1 MSMLFKR
8 IKDWAVSI
16 TSFRNGDVI
25 PVDGPNGTAKMGK
38 DDLLKLTA
46 QNALAGNV
54 APAFDHTK
62 ANDSDGFAYYIN
74 EEVIHNGKLYRF
86 IANHTSGA
94 WDPSQVK
101 EISMKDSAKFNL
113 DGVNL
118 ASGLK
123 FTHGF
128 NVDNDGMYV
137 ENSGWRMGV
146 ISVTNYR
153 HEIVKVM
160 SATNTYFGLRFAF
173 VKSFSPTDGNE
184 VDFCDGSGVVTMT
197 PGTMVE
203 KIIPSD
209 CNFILAW
216 AVTNYTFDE
225 IKFFVEREINVE
237 QPDGIRPVVYYNK
250 AVGAITYEFVDNSNA
265 MVQVYPISGYKELY
279 LNYDNIFN
287 ISEGFTP
294 VYFADSSLARISGI
308 LQVPSQGRERMY
320 ARNMKI
326 TDFPVNAAY
335 IVMVTYNKND
345 TAAINCVTA
354 SPVYYNSRLLRKIEP
369 TRHNGSFFFQ
379 SNWTYV
385 SNWRLNAFEYD
396 VTGCLWLA
404 VDHCISIISDGPY
417 EYVFKLS
424 DDSYMPVWDRTGYTK
439 YGSKIIIPVPP
450 NAVKLIVNSSPVK
463 DKNYY
468 LPRVY
473 SLENV
478 EMDDY
483 FTLDHFIQDE
493 HKVLSLLFIGN
504 SLTQDAVSYL
514 PLLLREVCPDIE
526 FNIYMWYCGGYTLKN
541 QWENKINPEVDA
553 DCEIFSI
560 CNTDISWVNG
570 AIKMSQVIN
579 HLRFDFVCLQ
589 EYFNYVESYSAADT
603 IYFNNIVNHIAGL
616 VGFKFEVD
624 CLFHAPK
631 RGDNFESIYT
641 MTKNGNIVILKNTP
655 AVDIFV
661 PGCAIYEACKTSL
674 DALGD
679 LGHLSPDGTHAQE
692 GLPCLLEAYVM
703 LLQIL
708 SKLGRPITIEGVT
721 SVVDTS
727 NYASINVPGPNLGTG
742 VVVGTADDYKVAK
755 QVAARS
761 TNKKFAIM
769 SETF

>member
-1 MSMLFKR
+1 MPNLLLKR
-8 IKDWAVSI
+8 IKDWTTSI
-16 TSFRNGDVI
+16 TAFRTGDVI
-25 PVDGPNGTAKMGK
+25 PVDGPNGTAKMSKG
-38 DDLLKLTA
+38 DLLKEAA
-46 QNALAGNV
+46 QNSLAGNV
-54 APAFDHTK
+54 APAFDPTK
-62 ANDSDGFAYYIN
+62 PNDSDGFAYYIN
-74 EEVIHNGKLYRF
+74 DEVAYNGKLYRF
-86 IANHTSGA
+86 AANHSSGTWVA
-94 WDPSQVK
+94 SQVK
-101 EISMKDSAKFNL
+101 EISTAGSAKFNL

-123 FTHGF
+123 LAYGF
-128 NVDNDGMYV
+128 WVNNGKYT
-137 ENSGWRMGV
+137 ESSEWYMGV
-146 ISVTNYR
+146 IPATDLRNKVL
-153 HEIVKVM
+153 EVK
-160 SATNTYFGLRFAF
+160 SATSTDSGLRFAF
-173 VKSFSPTDGNE
+173 VKSFSPSDGGE
-184 VDFCDGSGVVTMT
+184 VDYCEGSSNVVMY

-203 KIIPSD
+203 KIVPVD
-209 CNFILAW
+209 CSFILVW
-216 AVTNYTFDE
+216 FYGSDYPFDE
-225 IKFFVEREINVE
+225 IKFFIEREIKVE
-237 QPDGIRPVVYYNK
+237 QPATIRPEVYYNK
-250 AVGAITYEFVDNSNA
+250 VIKETYEFITNNSG
-265 MVQVYPISGYKELY
+265 MVHVYSISGYKELY

-287 ISEGFTP
+287 QSQDFTP
-294 VYFADSSLARISGI
+294 VYFADASMSKVSGI

-326 TDFPVNAAY
+326 TDFPANAAY

-345 TAAINCVTA
+345 VAAINCITA
-354 SPVYYNSRLLRKIEP
+354 SPIGYDSRLLRKLEP
-369 TRHNGSFFFQ
+369 TRHNGSFFYQ
-379 SNWTYV
+379 RNWTYL
-385 SNWRLNAFEYD
+385 SHWRLNAFEYD

-404 VDHCISIISDGPY
+404 VDHCIDILDDGPF

-424 DDSYMPVWDRTGYTK
+424 DGSYMPVWNRIAYTK
-439 YGSKIIIPVPP
+439 YGSKIIVPVPS

-473 SLENV
+473 SLENT
-478 EMDDY
+478 EMDEY

-493 HKVLSLLFIGN
+493 HKVLSLFFIGN

-541 QWENKINPEVDA
+541 QWENKIDPNVDA
-553 DCEIFSI
+553 KCEIFST

-570 AIKMSQVIN
+570 AIEMSWVLYYI
-579 HLRFDFVCLQ
+579 RFDFLCLQ

-603 IYFNNIVNHIAGL
+603 IYFNNIVNYIAGL

-674 DALGD
+674 DSLGD

-708 SKLGRPITIEGVT
+708 NKLGRPMTIEGVT

-727 NYASINVPGPNLGTG
+727 NYSSINVPGPNLGSG

-755 QVAARS
+755 QVAASS

>member
-8 IKDWAVSI
+8 IKDWETSI
-16 TSFRNGDVI
+16 SAFREGDVI
-25 PVDGPNGTAKMGK
+25 PVDGPSGTTKMTK
-38 DDLLKLTA
+38 DNLLKEAA
-46 QNALAGNV
+46 QSALAGNV
-54 APAFDHTK
+54 APAFDSTK

-74 EEVIHNGKLYRF
+74 DEVTHNGKLYRF
-86 IANHTSGA
+86 KANHSSGA
-94 WDPSQVK
+94 WVASQVK
-101 EISMKDSAKFNL
+101 EISTANSAKFNL

-123 FTHGF
+123 LAYGF
-128 NVDNDGMYV
+128 QVNDNGEYV
-137 ENSGWRMGV
+137 ESIEWYMGV
-146 ISVTNYR
+146 ISATGLRNKVL
-153 HEIVKVM
+153 EVKA
-160 SATNTYFGLRFAF
+160 ATSTDRWLRFAF
-173 VKSFSPTDGNE
+173 VKSFSPSNLGKADYCE
-184 VDFCDGSGVVTMT
+184 GSSNVVVTPET
-197 PGTMVE
+197 IVE
-203 KIIPSD
+203 KIVPSD
-209 CNFILAW
+209 CSFVIVW
-216 AVTNYTFDE
+216 FYGSDYPFDE
-225 IKFFVEREINVE
+225 IKFFIEREIKVG
-237 QPDGIRPVVYYNK
+237 QPATIRPEVYYNK
-250 AVGAITYEFVDNSNA
+250 VINEKYEFIMNPNG
-265 MVQVYPISGYKELY
+265 MVHVYPISGYKELY
-279 LNYDNIFN
+279 LNYDNIFSLSKN
-287 ISEGFTP
+287 FNP
-294 VYFADSSLARISGI
+294 VYFADASMSKVSGI
-308 LQVPSQGRERMY
+308 LQVPSMDRERMY

-326 TDFPVNAAY
+326 TDFPANAAY
-335 IVMVTYNKND
+335 IVMVTYNKD
-345 TAAINCVTA
+345 DSAAINCITA
-354 SPVYYNSRLLRKIEP
+354 SPIGYDARLLRKLEP
-369 TRHNGSFFFQ
+369 TRHNGSFFYQ
-379 SNWTYV
+379 RNWTYL
-385 SNWRLNAFEYD
+385 SHWRLNVFEYD

-404 VDHCISIISDGPY
+404 VDHCIDILEDGPF

-424 DDSYMPVWDRTGYTK
+424 DDSYMQVWNRIAYSK
-439 YGSKIIIPVPP
+439 HGSKIIIPVPS
-450 NAVKLIVNSSPVK
+450 NAVKLIVNSSAVK

-473 SLENV
+473 SLENT

-483 FTLDHFIQDE
+483 FTLDHFVQDE
-493 HKVLSLLFIGN
+493 HKVFSILFIGN

-541 QWENKINPEVDA
+541 QWENKIDPEVNA
-553 DCEIFSI
+553 NCEIFSV
-560 CNTDISWVNG
+560 CNTDISWVNR
-570 AIKMSQVIN
+570 AIKMTQVIDY
-579 HLRFDFVCLQ
+579 LRFDFVCLQ
-589 EYFNYVESYSAADT
+589 EYFNYVESYTAADT
-603 IYFNNIVNHIAGL
+603 IYFNKIVNYIAGL

-631 RGDNFESIYT
+631 RGDSFESIYT

-708 SKLGRPITIEGVT
+708 NKLGRPMTVEGVT

-727 NYASINVPGPNLGTG
+727 NYSSINVPGPNLGTG

-755 QVAARS
+755 QVAASS

>member
-1 MSMLFKR
+1 MLFKR
-8 IKDWAVSI
+8 IKDWAERI
-16 TSFRNGDVI
+16 TDFRTGDVI
-25 PVDGPNGTAKMGK
+25 PVDGPNGTAKMAK
-38 DDLLKLTA
+38 DDLLKEGA
-46 QNALAGNV
+46 QSALAGNV
-54 APAFDHTK
+54 APAFDPTK

-74 EEVIHNGKLYRF
+74 DEVTYNGKLYRF
-86 IANHTSGA
+86 KANHSSGA
-94 WDPSQVK
+94 WVASQVK
-101 EISMKDSAKFNL
+101 EISTANSAKFNL

-123 FTHGF
+123 LAYGF
-128 NVDNDGMYV
+128 YLNNNGEYI
-137 ENSGWRMGV
+137 ENSEWYMGL
-146 ISVTNYR
+146 I
-153 HEIVKVM
+153 
-160 SATNTYFGLRFAF
+160 SATGLRNKVLEVKSATSTDRWLRFAF
-173 VKSFSPTDGNE
+173 VKSFSPSDGGK
-184 VDFCDGSGVVTMT
+184 VDYCEGSSNVVVT

-203 KIIPSD
+203 KIVPSD
-209 CNFILAW
+209 CSFVLVW
-216 AVTNYTFDE
+216 FYGSDYPFDE
-225 IKFFVEREINVE
+225 IKFFIEREIKVG
-237 QPDGIRPVVYYNK
+237 QPATIRPEVYYNK
-250 AVGAITYEFVDNSNA
+250 AIKGDTYEFIMNNNG

-287 ISEGFTP
+287 QSQNFTP
-294 VYFADSSLARISGI
+294 VYFADASMSKVSGI
-308 LQVPSQGRERMY
+308 LQVPSMGRERMY
-320 ARNMKI
+320 ARDMKI
-326 TDFPVNAAY
+326 TDFPANAAY
-335 IVMVTYNKND
+335 IVMVTYNRND
-345 TAAINCVTA
+345 AAAINCITA
-354 SPVYYNSRLLRKIEP
+354 SPIGYDSRRLRKLEP
-369 TRHNGSFFFQ
+369 TRHNGSFFYQ
-379 SNWTYV
+379 KKWTYI

-404 VDHCISIISDGPY
+404 VDHCIDIENDGPF

-424 DDSYMPVWDRTGYTK
+424 DDSHMNVWNRIGYTK
-439 YGSKIIIPVPP
+439 HGSKIIIPVPS
-450 NAVKLIVNSSPVK
+450 NAVKLIVNSSPVTN
-463 DKNYY
+463 KNYY

-473 SLENV
+473 SLENT

-483 FTLDHFIQDE
+483 FTLDHFVQDE
-493 HKVLSLLFIGN
+493 HKVLSILFIGN

-541 QWENKINPEVDA
+541 QWENKIDPEVNA
-553 DCEIFSI
+553 NCEIFSI

-570 AIKMSQVIN
+570 AIKMSQVI
-579 HLRFDFVCLQ
+579 HYLRFDFVCLQ
-589 EYFNYVESYSAADT
+589 EYFNYVESYAAADT
-603 IYFNNIVNHIAGL
+603 IYFNNIVNYIAGL

-641 MTKNGNIVILKNTP
+641 KTKNGNIVILKNTP

-679 LGHLSPDGTHAQE
+679 LSHLSPDGTHAQE

-708 SKLGRPITIEGVT
+708 NKLGRPMTIEGVT

-727 NYASINVPGPNLGTG
+727 NYDSINVPGPNLGTG

-755 QVAARS
+755 QVAASS